1 MSRCKLCNKVPGS
14 SLSHRESPRRETGP
28 ECIGW
33 DMPPISLTTGLW
45 QQKKKKKILEMAG
58 IDIQH
63 QHLSVVGGAV
73 FRVKA
78 RRRLEV
84 KRLKMLSVTFKI
96 FQQLLLL
103 YHMKRKRM
111 VTERS
116 RDQGVILLKITKVN
130 AFYVSV
136 QKYIIRER
144 PGRKHRQMPVRSCVI
159 RFSPI
164 ILAWFPQ
171 ESGVICERD
180 SGGISYEAIVTETLV
195 LLTRGPGLFKQEKF
209 IRGQMKNSGRALM
222 ELLRQ
227 CKGIK
232 KQVRVSLAHSLGE
245 GEGRPGAFHGGRGS
259 LHDLP
264 TPLGVLYAGTTLKT
278 LLLLQH
284 LRSSSWVFFFFG
296 LSVSRP

>member
-1 MSRCKLCNKVPGS
+1 MQS
-14 SLSHRESPRRETGP
+14 
-28 ECIGW
+28 
-33 DMPPISLTTGLW
+33 
-45 QQKKKKKILEMAG
+45 A
-58 IDIQH
+58 
-63 QHLSVVGGAV
+63 
-73 FRVKA
+73 
-78 RRRLEV
+78 
-84 KRLKMLSVTFKI
+84 TFKN

-116 RDQGVILLKITKVN
+116 RDQGRCPGVTLLKITKVN
-130 AFYVSV
+130 AFYISV
-136 QKYIIRER
+136 QIYIIRER
-144 PGRKHRQMPVRSCVI
+144 PGHKNRQMPVRKCVI

-171 ESGVICERD
+171 ESGVICEWD

-195 LLTRGPGLFKQEKF
+195 LLLTRGPGLFNQEKF

-222 ELLRQ
+222 ELLCQ

-264 TPLGVLYAGTTLKT
+264 TPLGVLYAGTKLKT

-284 LRSSSWVFFFFG
+284 LRSSSWVFFLVFQYLVVHNLPQ
-296 LSVSRP
+296 LSMHTVTFSPL

>member
-1 MSRCKLCNKVPGS
+1 MGYATHFTH
-14 SLSHRESPRRETGP
+14 HRFVAA
-28 ECIGW
+28 
-33 DMPPISLTTGLW
+33 
-45 QQKKKKKILEMAG
+45 KKKKKKRLEMAG

-144 PGRKHRQMPVRSCVI
+144 LGHKHRQMPVRSCVI

-195 LLTRGPGLFKQEKF
+195 LLLTRGPGLFNQEKF

>member
-1 MSRCKLCNKVPGS
+1 
-14 SLSHRESPRRETGP
+14 
-28 ECIGW
+28 
-33 DMPPISLTTGLW
+33 
-45 QQKKKKKILEMAG
+45 
-58 IDIQH
+58 
-63 QHLSVVGGAV
+63 
-73 FRVKA
+73 
-78 RRRLEV
+78 
-84 KRLKMLSVTFKI
+84 
-96 FQQLLLL
+96 
-103 YHMKRKRM
+103 MKRKRM

-116 RDQGVILLKITKVN
+116 RDQGRCPGVTLLKITKVN
-130 AFYVSV
+130 AFYISV

-144 PGRKHRQMPVRSCVI
+144 PGHKHRQMPVRRCVI

-171 ESGVICERD
+171 ESGVICEWD

-195 LLTRGPGLFKQEKF
+195 LLLTRGPGLFNQEKF

-222 ELLRQ
+222 ELLCQ

-264 TPLGVLYAGTTLKT
+264 TPLGCCMQGPSSRPCFCSNTSEAAAG
-278 LLLLQH
+278 
-284 LRSSSWVFFFFG
+284 FFFWSFSIL
-296 LSVSRP
+296 LSIICPN